1 LIITRHLEF
10 DTRIDD
16 VIDIT
21 RNVSV
26 IVNESG
32 LKSGIVVVFV
42 PGSTGAITTIE
53 HEDGLVE
60 DIRTALERLVSQKL
74 EYSHDQR
81 WGDGNGHSHIRA
93 SIIGPSLTI
102 PFSSGQL
109 LLGTWQQVVFL
120 EMDNRP
126 RKRKVIVQILGE

>member
-10 DTRIDD
+10 DTRIDE

-32 LKSGIVVVFV
+32 LKSGIAVVFV